1 MNSGDI
7 GQASSMGTQYPEP
20 DPHHGPGRGP
30 GGGVPPEE
38 TPAGEGS
45 TGAETGPRD
54 KQTRGWAKGPA
65 IVLGI
70 LVVLCAAFFIAYAV
84 IVAL

>member
-1 MNSGDI
+1 MNSVDI
-7 GQASSMGTQYPEP
+7 GQDSSMGTQYPER
-20 DPHHGPGRGP
+20 DPRDAPGLGP

-38 TPAGEGS
+38 TPPGEGS

-54 KQTRGWAKGPA
+54 KQTRGWSKGPV

-70 LVVLCAAFFIAYAV
+70 IVVLCAAFFIAYAV

>member
-1 MNSGDI
+1 M
-7 GQASSMGTQYPEP
+7 
-20 DPHHGPGRGP
+20 
-30 GGGVPPEE
+30 PPEE

-65 IVLGI
+65 IALGI

>member
-1 MNSGDI
+1 MS
-7 GQASSMGTQYPEP
+7 TQHPEP
-20 DPHHGPGRGP
+20 DRGAPGLGP

-38 TPAGEGS
+38 TPAAEGS

-54 KQTRGWAKGPA
+54 KQTRGWSKGPV
-65 IVLGI
+65 ILLGI

-84 IVAL
+84 TVAL

>member
-1 MNSGDI
+1 MS
-7 GQASSMGTQYPEP
+7 AQYSDP
-20 DPHHGPGRGP
+20 DPHRTPDIP
-30 GGGVPPEE
+30 PGVPPEE

-54 KQTRGWAKGPA
+54 KQTRGWATGPVV
-65 IVLGI
+65 ILGI
-70 LVVLCAAFFIAYAV
+70 IVVLCAAFFIAYAV